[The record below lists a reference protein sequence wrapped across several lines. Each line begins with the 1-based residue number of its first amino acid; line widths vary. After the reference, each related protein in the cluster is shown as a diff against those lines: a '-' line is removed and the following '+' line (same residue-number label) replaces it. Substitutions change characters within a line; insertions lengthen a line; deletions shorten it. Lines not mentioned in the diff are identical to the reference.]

1 MSEEIKGNAVADTG
15 DEQSAQA
22 NNSDEKLDYQTLL
35 TKYNEEIS
43 NSKKQRKGKQDFQA
57 KYESLVEAQKTAEE
71 EKMIADGKLKEV
83 IDAQK
88 SEIKSLKN
96 HSEELANLKAS
107 ETKSLLEKIPEDKRE
122 QYENLDLTMLRNI
135 VEDFYSNQSSN
146 NPQPTPG
153 ATRETKVEKPLSKMS
168 AQEKRDNWD
177 KIVNSYKEN

>member
-22 NNSDEKLDYQTLL
+22 NNSDEKLDYQAL
-35 TKYNEEIS
+35 YNEEIA

-83 IDAQK
+83 IEAQK
-88 SEIKSLKN
+88 AELKSLKAD
-96 HSEELANLKAS
+96 SEELVSIKAS
-107 ETKSLLEKIPEDKRE
+107 ETTSLLEKIPEDKRE
-122 QYENLDLTMLRNI
+122 QYQNLDIPMLRSI
-135 VEDFYSNQSSN
+135 VNDFYSNQSSN

-153 ATRETKVEKPLSKMS
+153 STRETKLNKPLSQMTAK
-168 AQEKRDNWD
+168 EKRDNWGN
-177 KIVNSYKEN
+177 IIENYKEKT